1 MVRRDL
7 TFFDNDGRTGLLR
20 LSGPQ
25 RTNTTKIVAM
35 SGSLRD
41 ASVNM
46 ALLREISKHA
56 PHGVSF
62 EIASLRVLPLFNPDL
77 EIDLPDVVAA
87 FRAQVM
93 AADAAV
99 IASPEYAH
107 GISGVLKNAL
117 DWLVG
122 DTGFLNK
129 PVLVLNAA
137 PRAHHADDALKE
149 ILATMSARLANDM
162 PPIAASVARF
172 LPTLA
177 RRDAVQAHEDNGLI
191 PDQMILRLHRS

>member
-7 TFFDNDGRTGLLR
+7 IAFDNDERTGLLR
-20 LSGPQ
+20 LSGPLPAV
-25 RTNTTKIVAM
+25 TAKIVAL
-35 SGSLRD
+35 SGSLRA
-41 ASVNM
+41 ASINM
-46 ALLREISKHA
+46 ALLQEISKYA
-56 PHGVSF
+56 PHGITF
-62 EIASLRVLPLFNPDL
+62 EIASLGVLPLFNPDL
-77 EIDLPDVVAA
+77 EIELPDVVAS

-122 DTGFLNK
+122 DTALFNK

-137 PRAHHADDALKE
+137 PRAHHANDALRE
-149 ILATMSARLANDM
+149 ILATMSARVENDV
-162 PPIAASVARF
+162 PPVAASVARF
-172 LPTLA
+172 LPTL
-177 RRDAVQAHEDNGLI
+177 V
-191 PDQMILRLHRS
+191 RSELPSFSREIELSGP